1 MKLRYTKQGAL
12 SVLDSE
18 NDNAD
23 PDSNN
28 VFFTIKV
35 TKNYQNYLPKDLKD
49 VLFWNEY
56 KTKSEN
62 TKYSKLVKI
71 FLK

>member
-1 MKLRYTKQGAL
+1 MKFRYTKHGAL

-28 VFFTIKV
+28 VCFTIKV

-49 VLFWNEY
+49 QCFGMNMKQKVRIQ
-56 KTKSEN
+56 N
-62 TKYSKLVKI
+62 TAN
-71 FLK
+71 